1 MNFALVCNKIENN
14 LLHLLKHSCLNS
26 NNKFLYRRIQS
37 PTRHLR
43 PKKKIPVTSYMS
55 KKKNNG
61 PVFNGVKKSSLN
73 SSIRQLIQLKGQKN

>member
-43 PKKKIPVTSYMS
+43 PKKNTCYQLHV